1 MDEKYQSII
10 NMQNPTSLKH
20 PRMSRLQRAAQF
32 APFAALTGHDEKIK
46 ETARLTESKIDL
58 DDEQLILLDNK
69 LNIINNFKDLETPVK
84 IVYFV
89 QDLRKKGGKYLEK
102 IGLIKKIDQIERII
116 IFKDQ
121 VKINIDDIIEIDSE
135 LIKEQFI

>member
-58 DDEQLILLDNK
+58 DDEQLILLNNK